1 MKKIK
6 IVIFIA
12 VLCGA
17 ALLLSGGVTLSREKI
32 VPKALWN
39 AVTSPESTGSK
50 VDSDNDGLPDEQ
62 EKEKGTDP
70 KKADTDGDGFLDG
83 QEVKNGYDPL
93 RAAPGDKVI
102 ANSNSNSNSNTNSHT
117 PSTGRDPSPEG
128 TNTNASLNIIKD
140 NLTEKVALKV
150 DDLISRYQL
159 HTIPY
164 ASLNDDTRTEL
175 EKEVDEFTQNMLQ
188 TSGLDFA
195 FNVPGDS
202 LTIQDNE
209 PANQQEYLNR
219 AKAILRQ
226 HNILT
231 DNQSIEDGIRAIV
244 NDLSGM
250 SKQDI
255 DWEKTSN
262 LQKEASD
269 AYRELFV
276 LGVNPEQK
284 NLHIRLLRVVRSLE
298 IVLENIDSGD
308 YFKSYLA
315 AGRAEKINGEI
326 DKFSNEIK

>member
-6 IVIFIA
+6 ILFLIA
-12 VLCGA
+12 LFGGA
-17 ALLLSGGVTLSREKI
+17 VWILSGGISASSEKI

-39 AVTSPESTGSK
+39 AVTSPESTA
-50 VDSDNDGLPDEQ
+50 DSDKDGLTDDQ

-70 KKADTDGDGFLDG
+70 KKADTDGDKFLDG
-83 QEVKNGYDPL
+83 QEVKNGFDPL
-93 RAAPGDKVI
+93 RAAPGDKVVGNNNTNLQI
-102 ANSNSNSNSNTNSHT
+102 NQNVNNNSNNNLGQLPSNLPKENF
-117 PSTGRDPSPEG
+117 
-128 TNTNASLNIIKD
+128 
-140 NLTEKVALKV
+140 TENVALKV
-150 DDLISRYQL
+150 DDLISRYKL
-159 HTIPY
+159 HTTPY
-164 ASLNDDTRTEL
+164 TSLSEDTRTEL
-175 EKEVDEFTQNMLQ
+175 EKEVDEFTQNLLKS
-188 TSGLDFA
+188 SGLNFA
-195 FNVPGDS
+195 FNVPEES

-226 HNILT
+226 HNLIT
-231 DNQSIEDGIRAIV
+231 DNQSIEDGIRGIV
-244 NDLSGM
+244 TDLNGM

-255 DWEKTSN
+255 DWEKTGN
-262 LQKEASD
+262 LQKEVAG

-298 IVLENIDSGD
+298 IILENIDSGD

-326 DKFSNEIK
+326 DKFSEEIR